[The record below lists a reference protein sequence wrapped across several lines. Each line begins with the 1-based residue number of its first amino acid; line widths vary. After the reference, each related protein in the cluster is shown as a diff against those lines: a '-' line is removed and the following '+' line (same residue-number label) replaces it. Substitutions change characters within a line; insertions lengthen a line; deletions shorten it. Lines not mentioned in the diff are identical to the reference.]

1 MRALRFVRSI
11 PILRAQW
18 QWIALFSVLGM
29 IAYLS
34 SSAEFGPSDSHLDRK
49 GPRLAETVLDRP
61 LSEADARRYREI
73 FALQSDGDWTAAEKL
88 VDQLDEKLLLGHV
101 LANRYLHPKGYRS
114 GYGELAAWLTHYGDH
129 PDAEQIYK
137 LALNRKPKNQAAPQR
152 PTVQKNSI
160 LETRLVNNASRHQ
173 SKKKLTKSERRQ
185 VARLKAQIRRNLRR
199 VYLTKTE
206 QLLENP
212 KVRRLFDQFELDE
225 AYSELAAGWHYWG
238 NIEKA
243 FRMAGEVAKRSGEK
257 IPISHWTAG
266 LTAWRLGKIH
276 TAAKHFELLALSNR
290 ASRWNRAAGAYWA
303 ARAHLALRQS
313 TQGQRWLT
321 VAAIHSRTFYGLLA
335 RYQLGLES
343 DLNFEAAYPDR
354 PDIDKLTAI
363 PGGAR
368 ARALAQ
374 IGQIERAEQE
384 LLRLNEWNE
393 PGITQA
399 MLALTHSTKLP
410 GLGLEI
416 AKRALNDRAAGWS
429 ETEFDAALYPV
440 PPWRP
445 QKGFHIDRAL
455 IFAFMRQESSFDP
468 LAKSPDGARGLMQ
481 LMPRT
486 AASLD
491 KNRGFKGRQRDELY
505 DPSLNMSLGQRYLS
519 QLLRSR
525 RVGNDV
531 LRLAAAYNAG
541 PGNLRRWERRMDYSD
556 DPLLFI
562 ETLPVLET
570 RLFVE
575 RVLTNLWI
583 YRQRFGQ
590 AAPTLVALASGR
602 WPTYR
607 ALDQRALQVA
617 SRHELALD

>member
-1 MRALRFVRSI
+1 
-11 PILRAQW
+11 
-18 QWIALFSVLGM
+18 
-29 IAYLS
+29 
-34 SSAEFGPSDSHLDRK
+34 
-49 GPRLAETVLDRP
+49 
-61 LSEADARRYREI
+61 
-73 FALQSDGDWTAAEKL
+73 
-88 VDQLDEKLLLGHV
+88 
-101 LANRYLHPKGYRS
+101 
-114 GYGELAAWLTHYGDH
+114 
-129 PDAEQIYK
+129 
-137 LALNRKPKNQAAPQR
+137 
-152 PTVQKNSI
+152 
-160 LETRLVNNASRHQ
+160 
-173 SKKKLTKSERRQ
+173 
-185 VARLKAQIRRNLRR
+185 
-199 VYLTKTE
+199 
-206 QLLENP
+206 
-212 KVRRLFDQFELDE
+212 
-225 AYSELAAGWHYWG
+225 
-238 NIEKA
+238 
-243 FRMAGEVAKRSGEK
+243 
-257 IPISHWTAG
+257 
-266 LTAWRLGKIH
+266 
-276 TAAKHFELLALSNR
+276 
-290 ASRWNRAAGAYWA
+290 
-303 ARAHLALRQS
+303 
-313 TQGQRWLT
+313 
-321 VAAIHSRTFYGLLA
+321 
-335 RYQLGLES
+335 
-343 DLNFEAAYPDR
+343 
-354 PDIDKLTAI
+354 
-363 PGGAR
+363 
-368 ARALAQ
+368 
-374 IGQIERAEQE
+374 
-384 LLRLNEWNE
+384 
-393 PGITQA
+393 
-399 MLALTHSTKLP
+399 MLALTHSTQLS

-416 AKRALNDRAAGWS
+416 AKRALTDRAAGWL

-445 QKGFHIDRAL
+445 QKGFQIDRAL

-541 PGNLRRWERRMDYSD
+541 PGNLGRWERRMDYSD

-590 AAPTLVALASGR
+590 AAPTLLALASGR

-617 SRHELALD
+617 SRHEPELD

>member
-1 MRALRFVRSI
+1 MRAFRFVRSI
-11 PILRAQW
+11 PILRAKS
-18 QWIALFSVLGM
+18 QWIALVAGLGM
-29 IAYLS
+29 ITYLP
-34 SSAEFGPSDSHLDRK
+34 SSAEFAPADPHMDRK
-49 GPRLAETVLDRP
+49 EPHLAKKELDRP
-61 LSEADARRYREI
+61 LSVADARRYRET
-73 FALQSDGDWTAAEKL
+73 FALQTEGDWTAADKL
-88 VDQLDEKLLLGHV
+88 IEQLDEKLLLGHV
-101 LANRYLHPKGYRS
+101 LAERYLHPTGYKSGYR
-114 GYGELAAWLTHYGDH
+114 ELVAWLNQYGDH
-129 PDAEQIYK
+129 PDAERIYK
-137 LALNRKPKNQAAPQR
+137 LALKRKPQNQAAPER
-152 PTVQKNSI
+152 PTVQKKS
-160 LETRLVNNASRHQ
+160 LLATRFIDNASQHR

-206 QLLENP
+206 RLLKKP

-225 AYSELAAGWHYWG
+225 AYSELAAGWHYRG
-238 NIEKA
+238 NIKKA
-243 FRMAGEVAKRSGEK
+243 FRLAGEVAKRSGDK

-276 TAAKHFELLALSNR
+276 TAAKHFELLALSDR
-290 ASRWNRAAGAYWA
+290 ASQWNRAAGAYWA
-303 ARAHLALRQS
+303 ARAHLASRQL

-321 VAAIHSRTFYGLLA
+321 VAAAHSRTFYGLLA

-343 DLNFEAAYPDR
+343 DLNFEASFPDSSG
-354 PDIDKLTAI
+354 IDKLAAI

-368 ARALAQ
+368 ALALAQ
-374 IGQIERAEQE
+374 IGQNERAEQE

-393 PGITQA
+393 PSITRA
-399 MLALTHSTKLP
+399 MLALAQSARLA

-416 AKRALNDRAAGWS
+416 AKRALTDQRARWS
-429 ETEFDAALYPV
+429 ETDFDAALYPV

-445 QKGFHIDRAL
+445 QKGFHLDRAL

-468 LAKSPDGARGLMQ
+468 RAKSPDGARGLMQ

-491 KNRGFKGRQRDELY
+491 SNRGFRGRQREELY
-505 DPSLNMSLGQRYLS
+505 DPHLNMSLGQRYLS
-519 QLLRSR
+519 QLLRSK

-541 PGNLRRWERRMDYSD
+541 PGNLGRWERRMDYGD

-562 ETLPVLET
+562 EILPTLET

-590 AAPTLVALASGR
+590 ATPTLSVLASGR

-607 ALDQRALQVA
+607 SLDRRAQQVA
-617 SRHELALD
+617 SIHEPALD